1 MPDLRITT
9 TSKRTLL
16 WAAQLVDAQLLRR
29 ALDDAGVPWEP
40 VRRATVADEAVVGVE
55 IGMASADALFAAAAV
70 GFAFRWHEQQDP
82 QSRVGGLYG
91 FRVDRV

>member
-16 WAAQLVDAQLLRR
+16 WAADLVDAQLLRTT
-29 ALDDAGVPWEP
+29 LDDAGIPWEP
-40 VRRATVADEAVVGVE
+40 VRRATMADEAVVGVE
-55 IGMASADALFAAAAV
+55 IGMASVDALAAAAGI

-82 QSRVGGLYG
+82 RSRVGELYG
-91 FRVDRV
+91 FRVDRL